1 MDTFRRRQSVERR
14 LSQCESFKGWPGDKT
29 EGVQAKTAGEPDG
42 AARDSQP
49 SRPDLR
55 LVAPAV
61 SVWVGMWLVTG
72 WDWGIWAVATAC
84 GLSGVAALIMMW
96 MRRLRRWSNPPIAIV
111 FMVAVMVGSCGLV
124 AGVRVASL
132 ERGPLAQAADN
143 RSIAEVEVV
152 VQTSRLSP
160 TWGMAVV
167 NATCQKGTFGDG
179 TFSMQLPVVVLVSS
193 KYAGQWLAYPAGS
206 VVTVTVRL
214 SPAEMGDGTAAALS
228 PVGDSRLVRGPPT
241 WQRLI
246 ESMRTGLSSAMR
258 HSPAE
263 QAALVPGLV
272 VGDTSAMPQNLT
284 ADFRTTGLTHLTA
297 VSGANL
303 AILLSFLSVVAR
315 LCGVRG
321 KWLTLVSVVGVG
333 FFVVL
338 CHSEPS
344 VLRAAAMGIVSLVAV
359 GRGSGPG
366 SGISGI
372 CVAVMG
378 LCWIDP
384 WMSRSIGFI
393 LSVLACLGIIVW
405 GRRWTMTLARWLPEW
420 VAETMAIPLAAQVAT
435 QPVICALSGA
445 VSVSGLAAN
454 AAAGPWVGPATVIGL
469 VAALISPVSPTIAS
483 WAGYVAGWCA
493 EPILIVGHQLASLP
507 GASHPWPTTPLGLCV
522 VVVVCVV
529 VAAML
534 VAPFQPGWP
543 GQSWG
548 VAACDV
554 GQGDAMAVQTADHQA
569 IVLDVGPTG
578 SSVVNCLNQLGV
590 RQIPLLVLT
599 HFHADHAGAFREV
612 VGSFAVG
619 SLLVPLSGGDGSA
632 VLGMAQSMGIPVSVG
647 RTGSVTG
654 IGAARVSVVSAWQS
668 DGVTADGEE
677 SSAQNDESLI
687 VRVDLPAMSVLV
699 TGDVEVAGQQAA
711 LSNKEALRVDILKV
725 PHHGSARQD
734 PDFLEATQA
743 RIALVSVGKDN
754 TYGHPAQKTVK
765 ELVNDS
771 MEVVRTDEHGSI
783 TISHQGKWSVTT
795 QK

>member
-1 MDTFRRRQSVERR
+1 MRKR
-14 LSQCESFKGWPGDKT
+14 
-29 EGVQAKTAGEPDG
+29 G
-42 AARDSQP
+42 A
-49 SRPDLR
+49 
-55 LVAPAV
+55 
-61 SVWVGMWLVTG
+61 
-72 WDWGIWAVATAC
+72 
-84 GLSGVAALIMMW
+84 
-96 MRRLRRWSNPPIAIV
+96 WSNPPVLLV
-111 FMVAVMVGSCGLV
+111 FAVALMVGSCGLV
-124 AGVRVASL
+124 GGLRVTSL
-132 ERGPLAQAADN
+132 EHGPLAQAAAS
-143 RSIAEVEVV
+143 RSVAEVEVV

-167 NATCQKGTFGDG
+167 DATCQKGTFSDG
-179 TFSMQLPVVVLVSS
+179 TFRMRLPVVVLASS
-193 KYAGQWLAYPAGS
+193 KYAEQWLSYPAGS
-206 VVTVTVRL
+206 VVAVTVRL
-214 SPAEMGDGTAAALS
+214 SPSDMGDGTAAALS
-228 PVGDSRLVRGPPT
+228 PVSESHGVRGPPA
-241 WQRLI
+241 WQGLI
-246 ESMRTGLSSAMR
+246 ESMRAGLSGAMR

-272 VGDTSAMPQNLT
+272 VGDTSAMPQSLT
-284 ADFRTTGLTHLTA
+284 ADFKTTGLTHLTA

-303 AILLSFLSVVAR
+303 AILLSFLSVVSR

-321 KWLTLVSVVGVG
+321 RWLTLVSLIGVG

-344 VLRAAAMGIVSLVAV
+344 VLRAAAMGLVSLVAV

-384 WMSRSIGFI
+384 WMSRSVGFI

-405 GRRWTMTLARWLPEW
+405 GRRWTMTLGRWLPEW
-420 VAETMAIPLAAQVAT
+420 VAEAMAIPVAAQVAT

-454 AAAGPWVGPATVIGL
+454 AAAGPWVAPATVIGL

-493 EPILIVGHQLASLP
+493 EPIVIVGHQLASLP
-507 GASHPWPTTPLGLCV
+507 GASHPWPTTPVGLGV
-522 VVVVCVV
+522 VVIVCVV
-529 VAAML
+529 LAWIMPRILSRAWLVITASSVLVAAML

-554 GQGDAMAVQTADHQA
+554 GQGDATAVRVGEHQA
-569 IVLDVGPTG
+569 IVLDVGPAG
-578 SSVVNCLNQLGV
+578 SSVVNCLNQLGI

-599 HFHADHAGAFREV
+599 HFHADHAGAFPEV

-619 SLLVPLSGGDGSA
+619 SLLVPVSGGDGSA
-632 VLGMAQSMGIPVSVG
+632 VLGLAESRGIPVSVG
-647 RTGSVTG
+647 HTGSVTQ
-654 IGAARVSVVSAWQS
+654 IGTVHVTVVSAWQS
-668 DGVTADGEE
+668 DGVSADGEE

-687 VRVDLPAMSVLV
+687 VRADLPTMSLLV

-711 LSNKEALRVDILKV
+711 LSNSEALKVDILKV

-783 TISHQGKWSVTT
+783 TVSHQGKWSVTT